1 MTQKNEL
8 QLHED
13 FLTDVQSI
21 IELGRQKVYATVEHE
36 AIVTFWKVGRR
47 IVEEKQRGEK
57 RAAYGAKLI
66 MNV

>member
-21 IELGRQKVYATVEHE
+21 IELGRQKAYATVEHE

-47 IVEEKQRGEK
+47 IVEEEQRGEK
-57 RAAYGAKLI
+57 RQHTAQNSL
-66 MNV
+66 